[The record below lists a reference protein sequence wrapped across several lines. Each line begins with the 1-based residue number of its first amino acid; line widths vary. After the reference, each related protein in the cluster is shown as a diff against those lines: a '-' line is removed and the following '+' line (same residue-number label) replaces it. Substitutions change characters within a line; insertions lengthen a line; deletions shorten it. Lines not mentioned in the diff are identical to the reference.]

1 MIEKDAFGF
10 LVVIVLM
17 TITVYLTR
25 ITGYW
30 LIGRFVI
37 GPRLRRMLDAL
48 PGAIIAA
55 TVAPSLV
62 QGGPRA
68 ILALTA
74 TLVVMIVVRKDFF
87 AVVTGVAVA
96 AAAFAYGL

>member
-10 LVVIVLM
+10 FVVLVLM
-17 TITVYLTR
+17 TIVVYLTR
-25 ITGYW
+25 IGGYW

-37 GPRLRRMLDAL
+37 GPRLRRMLNAL

-55 TVAPSLV
+55 TVTPALV

-74 TLVVMIVVRKDFF
+74 TLLVMIIVRKDFF
-87 AVVTGVAVA
+87 AVVTGVAVG

>member
-10 LVVIVLM
+10 FIVIALM
-17 TITVYLTR
+17 TVVVYLTR

-87 AVVTGVAVA
+87 AVVAGVGVA

>member
-68 ILALTA
+68 ILALAA

-87 AVVTGVAVA
+87 AVVAGVAVA
-96 AAAFAYGL
+96 AAAFAYGI

>member
-10 LVVIVLM
+10 IVVITLM
-17 TITVYLTR
+17 TLVVYLTR

-37 GPRLRRMLDAL
+37 GPQLRRMLDSL

-62 QGGPRA
+62 NGGPRA
-68 ILALTA
+68 ILALAA
-74 TLVVMIVVRKDFF
+74 TLTVMIVIRKDFA
-87 AVVTGVAVA
+87 AVVAGAAVA

>member
-68 ILALTA
+68 ILALAA
-74 TLVVMIVVRKDFF
+74 TLGVMVAIRKDFA
-87 AVVTGVAVA
+87 AVVAGVAVA

>member
-10 LVVIVLM
+10 FVVIALM
-17 TITVYLTR
+17 TVVVYLTR

-68 ILALTA
+68 ILALGA
-74 TLVVMIVVRKDFF
+74 TLLVKIIVRKDFF
-87 AVVTGVAVA
+87 AVVAGVAVG